1 MFRQEGA
8 GPPRLPDVTGA
19 ERTGRVGGMDDTVIT
34 IVGAGTMGA
43 NIALD
48 FASHGFAVRLS
59 DISDSQLEVARA
71 TVKTNAGLLADHGLF
86 DEVTARIDEIV
97 FSSDLARAVDGATV
111 VIEAVSENLAIK
123 RTVFAELERLTGTE
137 TILASNTSTFMPSVL
152 AEGLSHPERLLVLH
166 YWNPAHLV
174 PLVEVVPHTG
184 TSSVVVEACRNLLS
198 RCGKQP
204 VVLAQEVEGFIGNRL
219 AFAVQREAMDLVAR
233 GIATPEE
240 IDTVVKTG
248 FGRRMPVSG
257 VFGTADLGG
266 LDVYQA
272 VCASLY
278 PNLCDAKAVPAGLVE
293 KVKAGKLG
301 VKTGEGWS
309 QYDEVSG
316 EALREAVAQELIRQ
330 AKRDR
335 ERD

>member
-1 MFRQEGA
+1 
-8 GPPRLPDVTGA
+8 
-19 ERTGRVGGMDDTVIT
+19 MDTAVIT

-59 DISDSQLEVARA
+59 DISDSQLGIAQT
-71 TVKTNAGLLADHGLF
+71 TVKTNAEVLAKHGLY
-86 DEVTARIDEIV
+86 DAAVSRIEGIIYEP
-97 FSSDLARAVDGATV
+97 DLARAVAEADV

-123 RTVFAELERLTGTE
+123 HTVFAQLERLTGAE

-152 AEGLSHPERLLVLH
+152 AEGLAHRERVLVLH

-174 PLVEVVPHTG
+174 PLVEVVPHAETAA
-184 TSSVVVEACRNLLS
+184 TVVEACRDLLS

-204 VVLAQEVEGFIGNRL
+204 VVLAREVEGFIGNRL

-233 GIATPEE
+233 GIATPEA

-272 VCASLY
+272 VCQSLF
-278 PNLCDAKAVPAGLVE
+278 PNLCADTEVPAALAD
-293 KVKAGKLG
+293 KVQAGKLG

-309 QYDEVSG
+309 RYDTAAG
-316 EALREAVAQELIRQ
+316 KALQAAVAEELIRQ
-330 AKRDR
+330 AKRDQA
-335 ERD
+335 DA

>member
-1 MFRQEGA
+1 MNDA
-8 GPPRLPDVTGA
+8 
-19 ERTGRVGGMDDTVIT
+19 VIT

-59 DISDSQLEVARA
+59 DISDAQLESART
-71 TVKTNAGLLADHGLF
+71 TVKTNARLLADHGLF
-86 DEVTARIDEIV
+86 DETVSRIDQI
-97 FSSDLARAVDGATV
+97 SYGPDLGRAVDGATV

-123 RTVFAELERLTGTE
+123 RTVFVELERLTEAE

-174 PLVEVVPHTG
+174 PLVEVVPHAV
-184 TSSVVVEACRNLLS
+184 TSTDVVEACRELLS

-204 VVLAQEVEGFIGNRL
+204 VLLAQEVEGFIGNRL

-233 GIATPEE
+233 GIATPEA

-272 VCASLY
+272 VCQSLF
-278 PNLCDAKAVPAGLVE
+278 PNLAADTEVPAGLAE

-309 QYDEVSG
+309 RYDETSG
-316 EALREAVAQELIRQ
+316 EALREAVAEELIRL

-335 ERD
+335 TDASQ

>member
-1 MFRQEGA
+1 MENA
-8 GPPRLPDVTGA
+8 
-19 ERTGRVGGMDDTVIT
+19 VIT

-59 DISDSQLEVARA
+59 DISDSQLGLAET
-71 TVKTNAGLLADHGLF
+71 TVKTNAAVLAKHGLY
-86 DEVTARIDEIV
+86 DAAVSRIEAIV
-97 FSSDLARAVDGATV
+97 YEQDLARAVARADI

-123 RTVFAELERLTGTE
+123 HTVFAELERLTGPE

-152 AEGLSHPERLLVLH
+152 AEGLAHPERLLVLH

-174 PLVEVVPHTG
+174 PLVEVVPHAE
-184 TSSVVVEACRNLLS
+184 TSTDIVATCRDLLG
-198 RCGKQP
+198 RCGKKP
-204 VVLAQEVEGFIGNRL
+204 VVLAQEIEGFIGNRL

-233 GIATPEE
+233 GIATPEA

-272 VCASLY
+272 VCQSLFS
-278 PNLCDAKAVPAGLVE
+278 NLCADQAVPAALVD
-293 KVKAGKLG
+293 KVQAGQLG
-301 VKTGEGWS
+301 VKSGEGWS
-309 QYDEVSG
+309 RYDEASG
-316 EALREAVAQELIRQ
+316 EALRAAVAAELIRQ
-330 AKRDR
+330 AKRDQA
-335 ERD
+335 EA